1 MSFIFEYS
9 LKVKKHY
16 MNEKTIVCISCYYK
30 GYDFMDEMKKLGN
43 KIILVTSENLKDKN
57 WPFHAIDEIFYMP
70 ELKPSVWN
78 MEHLIQGF
86 SHLMQT
92 RKVDAVVA
100 LDDYDVEKAAL
111 IRESFRIPGMG
122 QTTHRYF
129 RDKLAMR
136 QKAKDS
142 GINVPEFTAV
152 FNNDEVN
159 SFAEKIPAPWVLKPR
174 SEASAS
180 GIKKIT
186 SKEQLWEALDILG
199 EERHLFLLESFKPG
213 DVYHVDSLTFNTEI
227 IFTSAS
233 KYLAPPMQ
241 VSHEGGVFRTKTLG
255 RNTEEFKS
263 LDEINAKV
271 LSNFGLLNGATHTEF
286 IRSKEDG
293 KLYFLETSSRVGGAH
308 IPDLVEASSNINIW
322 REWAK
327 IEDALLKGENY
338 KISKPTGY
346 YSGLIVALIKDKTP
360 DYNDFE
366 CEEAVKFLP
375 IDYHVGIV
383 YKSSDSI
390 AVQKRLDS
398 AAEKIHAELLNI
410 LPPKGKPSS

>member
-1 MSFIFEYS
+1 ME
-9 LKVKKHY
+9 
-16 MNEKTIVCISCYYK
+16 EKTIVCISCYYK

-43 KIILVTSENLKDKN
+43 KVILVTSENLKEKN
-57 WPFHAIDEIFYMP
+57 WPWHAIDEVFYMP
-70 ELKPSVWN
+70 EIKPSVWN
-78 MEHLIQGF
+78 LDHLIQGF

-92 RKVDAVVA
+92 RKVHAVIA

-111 IRESFRIPGMG
+111 IRETFRIPGMG

-142 GINVPEFTAV
+142 GIHVPEFTAV

-159 SFAEKIPAPWVLKPR
+159 AFADTVPAPWVLKPR

-180 GIKKIT
+180 GIKKLT
-186 SKEQLWEALDILG
+186 SKDELWEALNNLG

-213 DVYHVDSLTFNTEI
+213 DVYHVDSLTFNKEI
-227 IFTSAS
+227 VFTSAS

-255 RNTEEFKS
+255 RYSDEFLALEKA
-263 LDEINAKV
+263 NAKV
-271 LSNFGLLNGATHTEF
+271 LSNFGLMNGATHTEF
-286 IRSKEDG
+286 IRSRENG
-293 KLYFLETSSRVGGAH
+293 KYYFLETSSRVGGAH

-327 IEDALLKGENY
+327 IEDALLREKEYN
-338 KISKPTGY
+338 ISKPTGY
-346 YSGLIVALIKDKTP
+346 YSGLIVALIKDQTP
-360 DYNDFE
+360 DYSAFE
-366 CEEAVKFLP
+366 CEEAVRFLP

-383 YKSSDSI
+383 YKSKD
-390 AVQKRLDS
+390 ADTVQERLDT
-398 AAEKIHAELLNI
+398 AAEKIQAEMLNI
-410 LPPKGKPSS
+410 LPPKGKPTS

>member
-1 MSFIFEYS
+1 ME
-9 LKVKKHY
+9 
-16 MNEKTIVCISCYYK
+16 EKIIVCISCYYK

-43 KIILVTSENLKDKN
+43 KIILVTSENLKEKN
-57 WPFHAIDEIFYMP
+57 WPWHAIDEVFYMP
-70 ELKPSVWN
+70 ELQPSVWN
-78 MEHLIQGF
+78 LEHLIQGF

-111 IRESFRIPGMG
+111 IRETFRIPGMG

-159 SFAEKIPAPWVLKPR
+159 RFVEHIPAPWVLKPR

-180 GIKKIT
+180 GIKKLK
-186 SKEQLWEALDILG
+186 SKDELWNALNALG

-213 DVYHVDSLTFNTEI
+213 DVYHVDSLTFNKEI
-227 IFTSAS
+227 VFTSAS

-241 VSHEGGVFRTKTLG
+241 VSHEGGVFRSKTLG
-255 RNTEEFKS
+255 RYSDEFKA
-263 LDEINAKV
+263 LEEANAKV
-271 LSNFGLLNGATHTEF
+271 LSSFGLINGATHTEF
-286 IRSKEDG
+286 IRGKEDG
-293 KLYFLETSSRVGGAH
+293 KWYFLETSSRVGGAH

-327 IEDALLKGENY
+327 IEDALLKQKKYEVA
-338 KISKPTGY
+338 KPTGY
-346 YSGLIVALIKDKTP
+346 YSGLIVALIKDKEP
-360 DYNDFE
+360 DYNQFE
-366 CEEAVKFLP
+366 CEEVVKFLP

-383 YKSSDSI
+383 YKSNDSSV
-390 AVQKRLDS
+390 VQDRLDY
-398 AAEKIHAELLNI
+398 AAAKIHSDMLNI
-410 LPPKGKPSS
+410 LPPKSKPTS

>member
-1 MSFIFEYS
+1 ME
-9 LKVKKHY
+9 
-16 MNEKTIVCISCYYK
+16 EKTIVCISCYYK
-30 GYDFMDEMKKLGN
+30 GYDFMDEMKSLGN

-57 WPFHAIDEIFYMP
+57 WPWHAIDEVFYMP
-70 ELKPSVWN
+70 EIKPSVWN
-78 MEHLIQGF
+78 MDHLVQGF

-92 RKVDAVVA
+92 RKVDAVIA

-111 IRESFRIPGMG
+111 IRETFRIPGMG

-159 SFAEKIPAPWVLKPR
+159 RFVDKVPAPWVLKPR

-180 GIKKIT
+180 GIKKLS
-186 SKEQLWEALDILG
+186 SKEDLWEALNNLG

-213 DVYHVDSLTFNTEI
+213 DVYHVDSLTFNKEI
-227 IFTSAS
+227 VFTSAS

-255 RNTEEFKS
+255 RYSDEFQA
-263 LDEINAKV
+263 LDQVNAKV
-271 LSNFGLLNGATHTEF
+271 LSNFGLMNGATHTEF
-286 IRSKEDG
+286 IRSKDDG
-293 KLYFLETSSRVGGAH
+293 KYYFLETSSRVGGAH

-327 IEDALLKGENY
+327 IEDALLRGKTYEV
-338 KISKPTGY
+338 SKPTGY
-346 YSGLIVALIKDKTP
+346 YSGLIVALIKDKEP
-360 DYNDFE
+360 DYNQFE

-383 YKSSDSI
+383 YKSKDSTV
-390 AVQKRLDS
+390 VQERLDK
-398 AAEKIHAELLNI
+398 AAEKIHAEMLNI
-410 LPPKGKPSS
+410 LPPKSKPTS

>member
-1 MSFIFEYS
+1 ME
-9 LKVKKHY
+9 K
-16 MNEKTIVCISCYYK
+16 KTIVCISCYYK
-30 GYDFMDEMKKLGN
+30 GYDFMDEMKQLGN
-43 KIILVTSENLKDKN
+43 KIILVTSENLKEKD
-57 WPFHAIDEIFYMP
+57 WPWHAIDEVFYMP
-70 ELKPSVWN
+70 EVKPSVWN
-78 MEHLIQGF
+78 LEHLVQGF

-92 RKVDAVVA
+92 RKVDAVIA

-136 QKAKDS
+136 QKAKSS

-159 SFAEKIPAPWVLKPR
+159 DFVDKVPAPWVLKPR

-180 GIKKIT
+180 GIKKLT
-186 SKEQLWEALDILG
+186 SKDDLWEALNTLG

-213 DVYHVDSLTFNTEI
+213 DVYHVDSLTFNKEI
-227 IFTSAS
+227 VFTSAS

-255 RNTEEFKS
+255 RYSDEFKA
-263 LDEINAKV
+263 LEEANEKV
-271 LSNFGLLNGATHTEF
+271 LSNFGLMNGATHTEF

-293 KLYFLETSSRVGGAH
+293 KYYFLETSSRVGGAH

-327 IEDALLKGENY
+327 IEDALLRGNNY

-346 YSGLIVALIKDKTP
+346 YSGLIIALIKDKEPNYTE
-360 DYNDFE
+360 FE
-366 CEEAVKFLP
+366 SEEVVKFLP

-383 YKSSDSI
+383 YKSNDSKI
-390 AVQKRLDS
+390 VQEKLDK
-398 AAEKIHAELLNI
+398 AAEKIHAEMLNI
-410 LPPKGKPSS
+410 LPPKSKPTS

>member
-1 MSFIFEYS
+1 ME
-9 LKVKKHY
+9 
-16 MNEKTIVCISCYYK
+16 EKTIVCISCYYK

-43 KIILVTSENLKDKN
+43 KVILITSENLKEKN
-57 WPFHAIDEIFYMP
+57 WPWEAIDEVFYMP

-78 MEHLIQGF
+78 LDHLIQGF
-86 SHLMQT
+86 SYLMQT

-111 IRESFRIPGMG
+111 IRETFRIPGMG

-152 FNNDEVN
+152 FNIDEVN
-159 SFAEKIPAPWVLKPR
+159 TFIEKVPGPWVLKPR

-186 SKEQLWEALDILG
+186 NKDQLWEALYELG

-213 DVYHVDSLTFNTEI
+213 DVYHVDSLTFNKEI
-227 IFTSAS
+227 VFTSAS
-233 KYLAPPMQ
+233 KYLAPPME

-255 RNTEEFKS
+255 RYSDEFKA
-263 LDEINAKV
+263 LDEVNADV
-271 LSNFGLLNGATHTEF
+271 ILNFGLLNGATHTEF

-293 KLYFLETSSRVGGAH
+293 KYYFLETSSRVGGAH
-308 IPDLVEASSNINIW
+308 IPDLVEASSNVNIW

-327 IEDALLKGENY
+327 IEDALLKGKKY
-338 KISKPTGY
+338 QVSKPTAN
-346 YSGLIVALIKDKTP
+346 YSGLIIALIKDREP
-360 DYNDFE
+360 DYNQFE
-366 CEEAVKFLP
+366 CEEAVQFLP
-375 IDYHVGIV
+375 IEYHVGIV
-383 YKSSDSI
+383 YKSSDSTV
-390 AVQKRLDS
+390 VQERLDY
-398 AAEKIHAELLNI
+398 AAKKIHAELLNI
-410 LPPKGKPSS
+410 IPPKSKPTS

>member
-1 MSFIFEYS
+1 ME
-9 LKVKKHY
+9 
-16 MNEKTIVCISCYYK
+16 EKTIVCISCYYK

-43 KIILVTSENLKDKN
+43 KVILITSENLKEKD
-57 WPFHAIDEIFYMP
+57 WPWHAIDEVFYMP
-70 ELKPSVWN
+70 EIKPSVWN
-78 MEHLIQGF
+78 LDHLVQGF
-86 SHLMQT
+86 SYLMQT
-92 RKVDAVVA
+92 RKVHAVIA

-111 IRESFRIPGMG
+111 IRETFRIPGMG

-159 SFAEKIPAPWVLKPR
+159 AFADKVPAPWVLKPR

-180 GIKKIT
+180 GIKKLT
-186 SKEQLWEALDILG
+186 SKDELWDALNSLG

-213 DVYHVDSLTFNTEI
+213 DVYHVDSLTFNKEI

-255 RNTEEFKS
+255 RYSDEFQALEKA
-263 LDEINAKV
+263 NAKV
-271 LSNFGLLNGATHTEF
+271 LSSFGLMNGATHTEF
-286 IRSKEDG
+286 IRSKENG
-293 KLYFLETSSRVGGAH
+293 KYYFLETSSRVGGAH
-308 IPDLVEASSNINIW
+308 IPDLVEASTNINIW

-327 IEDALLKGENY
+327 IEDALLRGKNY
-338 KISKPTGY
+338 QISKPTGY
-346 YSGLIVALIKDKTP
+346 YSGLIIALIKDKEP
-360 DYNDFE
+360 DYTHFQ

-375 IDYHVGIV
+375 IDYHAGIV
-383 YKSSDSI
+383 YKSND
-390 AVQKRLDS
+390 AELVQKRLDE
-398 AAEKIHAELLNI
+398 AAEKIHADMLNI
-410 LPPKGKPSS
+410 LPPKEKPTS

>member
-1 MSFIFEYS
+1 ME
-9 LKVKKHY
+9 
-16 MNEKTIVCISCYYK
+16 EKTIVCISCYYK

-43 KIILVTSENLKDKN
+43 KVVLVTSENLKEKN
-57 WPFHAIDEIFYMP
+57 WPWHAIDEVFYMP
-70 ELKPSVWN
+70 EIKPSVWN
-78 MEHLIQGF
+78 LDHLIQGF

-92 RKVDAVVA
+92 RKVHAVIA

-111 IRESFRIPGMG
+111 IRETFRIPGMG

-136 QKAKDS
+136 QKAKYS
-142 GINVPEFTAV
+142 GIHVPEFTAV

-159 SFAEKIPAPWVLKPR
+159 AFADTVPAPWVLKPR

-180 GIKKIT
+180 GIKKLT
-186 SKEQLWEALDILG
+186 SKDELWEALNNLG

-213 DVYHVDSLTFNTEI
+213 DVYHVDSLTFNKEI
-227 IFTSAS
+227 VFTSAS

-255 RNTEEFKS
+255 RYSDEFLALEKA
-263 LDEINAKV
+263 NAKV
-271 LSNFGLLNGATHTEF
+271 LSNFGLMNGATHTEF
-286 IRSKEDG
+286 IRSRENG
-293 KLYFLETSSRVGGAH
+293 KYYFLETSSRVGGAH

-327 IEDALLKGENY
+327 IEDALLRGKEYN
-338 KISKPTGY
+338 ISKPTGY
-346 YSGLIVALIKDKTP
+346 YSGLIVALIKDQRP
-360 DYNDFE
+360 DYSAFE
-366 CEEAVKFLP
+366 CEEAVRFLP

-383 YKSSDSI
+383 YKSKD
-390 AVQKRLDS
+390 ADTVQERLDT
-398 AAEKIHAELLNI
+398 AAEKIQAEMLNI
-410 LPPKGKPSS
+410 LPPKGKPTS

>member
-1 MSFIFEYS
+1 ME
-9 LKVKKHY
+9 
-16 MNEKTIVCISCYYK
+16 EKTIVCISCYYK

-43 KIILVTSENLKDKN
+43 KVILITSENLKEKN
-57 WPFHAIDEIFYMP
+57 WPWHAIDEVFYMP

-78 MEHLIQGF
+78 LDHLIQGF
-86 SHLMQT
+86 SYLMQT
-92 RKVDAVVA
+92 RKVHAVIA

-111 IRESFRIPGMG
+111 IRETFRIPGMG

-142 GINVPEFTAV
+142 GIHVPEFTAV

-159 SFAEKIPAPWVLKPR
+159 AFINKVSAPWVLKPR

-180 GIKKIT
+180 GIKKLN
-186 SKEQLWEALDILG
+186 SREDLWEALNNLG

-213 DVYHVDSLTFNTEI
+213 DVYHVDSLTFNKEI
-227 IFTSAS
+227 VFTSAS

-255 RNTEEFKS
+255 RYSDEFQALENANT
-263 LDEINAKV
+263 KV
-271 LSNFGLLNGATHTEF
+271 LSNFGLMNGATHTEF
-286 IRSKEDG
+286 IRSKENG
-293 KLYFLETSSRVGGAH
+293 KYYFLETSSRVGGAH

-327 IEDALLKGENY
+327 IEDALLKGKDY
-338 KISKPTGY
+338 QVPTPTGY
-346 YSGLIVALIKDKTP
+346 YSGLIIALIKDEKA
-360 DYNDFE
+360 DYSKFE
-366 CEEAVKFLP
+366 SPETLKFLP
-375 IDYHVGIV
+375 IDHHVGIV
-383 YKSSDSI
+383 YKSSDPDI
-390 AVQKRLDS
+390 IQERLDH
-398 AAEKIHAELLNI
+398 AAEKIHSEMLNI
-410 LPPKGKPSS
+410 LPPKSKPTS

>member
-1 MSFIFEYS
+1 ME
-9 LKVKKHY
+9 
-16 MNEKTIVCISCYYK
+16 EKTIVCISCYYK

-43 KIILVTSENLKDKN
+43 KIILITSEGLKEKN
-57 WPFHAIDEIFYMP
+57 WPWHAIDEVFYMS

-78 MEHLIQGF
+78 LDHLVQGF
-86 SHLMQT
+86 SHLMKT

-111 IRESFRIPGMG
+111 IRETFRIPGMG

-159 SFAEKIPAPWVLKPR
+159 SFVEKVPAPWVLKPR

-180 GIKKIT
+180 GIKKF
-186 SKEQLWEALDILG
+186 SSQDELWNELNALG

-213 DVYHVDSLTFNTEI
+213 DVYHVDSLTFNKEI
-227 IFTSAS
+227 VFTSAS

-241 VSHEGGVFRTKTLG
+241 VSHEGGVFRSKTLG
-255 RNTEEFKS
+255 RYSDEFKA
-263 LDEINAKV
+263 LEEVNAKV
-271 LSNFGLLNGATHTEF
+271 LSSFGLMNGATHTEF
-286 IRSKEDG
+286 IRGKADG
-293 KLYFLETSSRVGGAH
+293 KWYFLETSSRVGGAH

-327 IEDALLKGENY
+327 IEDALLRGKSY
-338 KISKPTGY
+338 KASKPTGY
-346 YSGLIVALIKDKTP
+346 YSGLIIALIKDKEP
-360 DYNDFE
+360 DYSVFSS
-366 CEEAVKFLP
+366 EEAVKFLP
-375 IDYHVGIV
+375 IDHHVGIV
-383 YKSSDSI
+383 YKSSDPDI
-390 AVQKRLDS
+390 IQQRLDS
-398 AAEKIHAELLNI
+398 AAEKIQAEMLNI
-410 LPPKGKPSS
+410 LPPKSKLTS

>member
-1 MSFIFEYS
+1 ME
-9 LKVKKHY
+9 
-16 MNEKTIVCISCYYK
+16 EKTIVCISCYYK
-30 GYDFMDEMKKLGN
+30 GYDFMDEMKRLGN
-43 KIILVTSENLKDKN
+43 KVILVTSENLKEKD
-57 WPFHAIDEIFYMP
+57 WPWHAIDEVFYMP
-70 ELKPSVWN
+70 EIKPSVWN
-78 MEHLIQGF
+78 LDHLIQGF

-92 RKVDAVVA
+92 RKVHAVIA

-111 IRESFRIPGMG
+111 IRETFRIPGMG

-142 GINVPEFTAV
+142 GIHVPEFTAV

-159 SFAEKIPAPWVLKPR
+159 TFIDKVPAPWVLKPR

-180 GIKKIT
+180 GIKKLT
-186 SKEQLWEALDILG
+186 SKEDLWNALNNLG

-213 DVYHVDSLTFNTEI
+213 DVYHVDSLTFNKEI

-255 RNTEEFKS
+255 RYSDEFQALEKANS
-263 LDEINAKV
+263 KV
-271 LSNFGLLNGATHTEF
+271 LSSFGLMNGATHTEF
-286 IRSKEDG
+286 IRSKENG
-293 KLYFLETSSRVGGAH
+293 KYYFLETSSRVGGAH
-308 IPDLVEASSNINIW
+308 IPDLVEASTHINIW

-327 IEDALLKGENY
+327 IEDALLRGKDY
-338 KISKPTGY
+338 QISKPTGY
-346 YSGLIVALIKDKTP
+346 YSGLIIALIKDKEP
-360 DYNDFE
+360 DYSQFQ

-375 IDYHVGIV
+375 IDYHAGIV
-383 YKSSDSI
+383 YKSND
-390 AVQKRLDS
+390 ADTVQKRLDE
-398 AAEKIHAELLNI
+398 AAEKIHAEMLNI
-410 LPPKGKPSS
+410 LPPKDKPTS

>member
-1 MSFIFEYS
+1 ME
-9 LKVKKHY
+9 
-16 MNEKTIVCISCYYK
+16 EKTIVCISCYYK

-43 KIILVTSENLKDKN
+43 KVILITSENLKEKN
-57 WPFHAIDEIFYMP
+57 WPWHAIDEVFYMP
-70 ELKPSVWN
+70 EIKPSVWN
-78 MEHLIQGF
+78 LDHLVQGF
-86 SHLMQT
+86 SYLMQT
-92 RKVDAVVA
+92 RKIHAVIA

-111 IRESFRIPGMG
+111 IRETFRIPGMG

-159 SFAEKIPAPWVLKPR
+159 AFVDTVPAPWVLKPR

-180 GIKKIT
+180 GIRKLT
-186 SKEQLWEALDILG
+186 SKDELWEALNNLG

-213 DVYHVDSLTFNTEI
+213 DVYHVDSLTFNKKI
-227 IFTSAS
+227 VFTSAS

-255 RNTEEFKS
+255 RYSDEFQALEKS
-263 LDEINAKV
+263 NASV
-271 LSNFGLLNGATHTEF
+271 LSNFGLMNGATHTEF
-286 IRSKEDG
+286 IRSKENG
-293 KLYFLETSSRVGGAH
+293 KYYFLETSSRVGGAH
-308 IPDLVEASSNINIW
+308 IPDLVEASSSINIW

-327 IEDALLKGENY
+327 IEDALLRKKDY
-338 KISKPTGY
+338 KVSRPTGY
-346 YSGLIVALIKDKTP
+346 YSGLIVALIKDQHP
-360 DYNDFE
+360 DYSIFE
-366 CEEAVKFLP
+366 CEEAVRFLP

-383 YKSSDSI
+383 YKSKDADI
-390 AVQKRLDS
+390 IQERLDK
-398 AAEKIHAELLNI
+398 ATEKIQAKMLNI
-410 LPPKGKPSS
+410 LPPKDKPTS